1 MDELIQSLASD
12 DEAERLYAVQDMA
25 GLKDAS
31 GVAKHLLN
39 RLQKENSQVV
49 RNAIIFAL
57 KGIDCVD
64 VYELL
69 FQMFSSPDA
78 FLRNEAVAVFGQGGE
93 NALAFLASHLDH
105 SDREV
110 RKLILDALFLIGTR
124 DAVLAVRAGL
134 HDPSANVKIT
144 AVEYLGRLLD
154 GESTEEMLAYL
165 KNDGEPMLRAT
176 ILDALANIGKKETA
190 GNVLSILAPDG
201 DIRKIDPI
209 YIPKVIELISRTG
222 DMQDI
227 KKMFEAVN
235 TFSEYGEEIVRAAGE
250 AERRLSGTLAE
261 GGITDK
267 VIAIAADQEARI
279 EARYAAVELLIGHD
293 CNALQPDILYDLGV
307 RLLEEKD
314 MVFPAV
320 RLLALCGGDASAM
333 LIKRLMTETEDEEL
347 RLFCEEL
354 TSGNE

>member
-1 MDELIQSLASD
+1 MDCS
-12 DEAERLYAVQDMA
+12 
-25 GLKDAS
+25 
-31 GVAKHLLN
+31 
-39 RLQKENSQVV
+39 
-49 RNAIIFAL
+49 
-57 KGIDCVD
+57 D

-93 NALAFLASHLDH
+93 NALAFITSHLDH

-110 RKLILDALFLIGTR
+110 RKLILDALFLIGTK
-124 DAVLAVRAGL
+124 DAILAIRAGL

-154 GESTEEMLAYL
+154 EDSTEEMLGYL
-165 KNDGEPMLRAT
+165 KNDGEPMLRT
-176 ILDALANIGKKETA
+176 SILAALTNIGKKETA
-190 GNVLSILAPDG
+190 GHVLSVLAPDG
-201 DIRKIDPI
+201 DIRKVDPI
-209 YIPKVIELISRTG
+209 YIPQVIELISKTG

-235 TFSEYGEEIVRAAGE
+235 SFSEYGEEIVRAAGE

-261 GGITDK
+261 EGITAQ
-267 VIAIAADQEARI
+267 VIAIAADKEARI

-293 CNALQPDILYDLGV
+293 CNELKTEILYELGV

-314 MVFPAV
+314 MIYPGVK
-320 RLLALCGGDASAM
+320 LLALCSGDLSAM
-333 LIKRLMTETEDEEL
+333 LIKKIMTETKDEEL

-354 TSGNE
+354 TSGN